1 LRKKVAVKK
10 TITALSLVAALFTAS
25 TIPAA
30 SATPA
35 APELPAACAAIVTD
49 LTGKLTKVISS
60 LLPLPNVGAVTPLIG
75 DLLGLVTALQSS
87 GCLPVLPT
95 SGLPVPVPVK
105 GVEYAG
111 PVDQCLPVVM
121 NLISTIAGLG
131 GTVLGA
137 ASGGLPD
144 VGKITG
150 ILTTLLKTV
159 TDLLSKCGLPAPPGG
174 LPALPALPLPVPV
187 ENS

>member
-1 LRKKVAVKK
+1 MKK

-30 SATPA
+30 SAAPA
-35 APELPAACAAIVTD
+35 APELPAACAGIVTD
-49 LTGKLTKVISS
+49 LAGKLTKTVSS

-75 DLLGLVTALQSS
+75 DMLGLVTALQSS
-87 GCLPVLPT
+87 GCLPALPT

-105 GVEYAG
+105 EGVEYAG
-111 PVDQCLPVVM
+111 PVDQCLPVVL
-121 NLISTIAGLG
+121 NLVSTIAGLG

-137 ASGGLPD
+137 AGGALPD
-144 VGKITG
+144 VGKLTG
-150 ILTTLLKTV
+150 LLTTLLKTV

-174 LPALPALPLPVPV
+174 LPALPGLPLPIQ
-187 ENS
+187 NS

>member
-1 LRKKVAVKK
+1 MKK

-30 SATPA
+30 SASPA
-35 APELPAACAAIVTD
+35 APELPAACAGLVQD
-49 LTGKLTKVISS
+49 LAGKLTKTISS

-75 DLLGLVTALQSS
+75 DMLNLVTAMQSS
-87 GCLPVLPT
+87 GCLPA
-95 SGLPVPVPVK
+95 LPVSAPVPLPVRAA
-105 GVEYAG
+105 EYTG
-111 PVDQCLPVVM
+111 PVDQCLPVVL

-137 ASGGLPD
+137 AGGALPD
-144 VGKITG
+144 VGKVTG
-150 ILTTLLKTV
+150 LLTTLLKTV

-174 LPALPALPLPVPV
+174 LPTLPGLPLPV
-187 ENS
+187 EKN

>member
-1 LRKKVAVKK
+1 MKK
-10 TITALSLVAALFTAS
+10 TITALSLVAAVFTAS

-30 SATPA
+30 SAAPA

-49 LTGKLTKVISS
+49 LAGKLTKVVSS

-87 GCLPVLPT
+87 GCLPALPT

-105 GVEYAG
+105 GVAAYAG

-131 GTVLGA
+131 GTILGA
-137 ASGGLPD
+137 AGGGLPD

-159 TDLLSKCGLPAPPGG
+159 TELLSKCGLPAPPGG
-174 LPALPALPLPVPV
+174 LPALPGLPLPVQ
-187 ENS
+187 NS

>member
-1 LRKKVAVKK
+1 MKK

-25 TIPAA
+25 SVPAA

-49 LTGKLTKVISS
+49 LAGKLTKVVSS

-87 GCLPVLPT
+87 GCLPALPT

-105 GVEYAG
+105 GVAYAG

-121 NLISTIAGLG
+121 NLISSIAGLG
-131 GTVLGA
+131 GTILGA
-137 ASGGLPD
+137 AGGGLPD

-159 TDLLSKCGLPAPPGG
+159 TDLLQKCGLPAPPGG
-174 LPALPALPLPVPV
+174 LPALPGLPSLPV

>member
-1 LRKKVAVKK
+1 VKK

-30 SATPA
+30 SASPA
-35 APELPAACAAIVTD
+35 APELPAACAGLVQD
-49 LTGKLTKVISS
+49 LAGKLTKTVSS

-87 GCLPVLPT
+87 GCLPTP
-95 SGLPVPVPVK
+95 PVSVPGVPIPVK
-105 GVEYAG
+105 AAEYTG
-111 PVDQCLPVVM
+111 PVDQCLPVVL

-137 ASGGLPD
+137 AGGALPD
-144 VGKITG
+144 VGKLTG
-150 ILTTLLKTV
+150 LLTTLLKTV

-174 LPALPALPLPVPV
+174 LPSLPGLPGLPV